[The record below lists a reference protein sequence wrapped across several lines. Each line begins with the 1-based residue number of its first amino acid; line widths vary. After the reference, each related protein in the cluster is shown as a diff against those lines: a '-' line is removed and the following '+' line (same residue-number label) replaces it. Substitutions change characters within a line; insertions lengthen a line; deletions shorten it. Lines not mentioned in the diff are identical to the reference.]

1 MRRDAGA
8 ADRGGMNQSHTRT
21 LVISALVASLGPLV
35 GNGLYAGPG
44 SVDGDKIL
52 AEYADG
58 LPTIGYVALSLEVTG
73 FCALAVFLAC
83 LVVRTYS
90 VAPVAA
96 VTAAVAGSAMLAVK
110 LGSVGPWMVVID
122 GADGLDPGVAE
133 ALMALTDMAFVVSG
147 LLLCLALSAAGIGLL
162 RTDLPR
168 FLAWWPAVLGPIGVV
183 AGAVGVVAPGSFVPV
198 PYLLLLVW
206 MIALAIAT
214 TMSPGR
220 DSSTKGANESFN
232 HVAATQ

>member
-1 MRRDAGA
+1 
-8 ADRGGMNQSHTRT
+8 MNPSHART
-21 LVISALVASLGPLV
+21 LVVSALLASLGPLV

-44 SVDGDKIL
+44 SSNGDKIL

-58 LPTIGYVALSLEVTG
+58 LPTIGYVALSLELVG
-73 FCALAVFLAC
+73 FCGLAVLLGC

-122 GADGLDPGVAE
+122 GADSMDPGVAE
-133 ALMALTDMAFVVSG
+133 ALMSLTDMAFVVSG
-147 LLLCLALSAAGIGLL
+147 LLLCLALSAVGIGLL

-168 FLAWWPAVLGPIGVV
+168 FLAWWPAVLGPLGVV
-183 AGAVGVVAPGSFVPV
+183 AGVVGVVAPDAYVPI
-198 PYLLLLVW
+198 PFLLLLVW

-214 TMSPGR
+214 TMRSGEGSP
-220 DSSTKGANESFN
+220 ANEANDSYS
-232 HVAATQ
+232 HAAATQ